1 MSFQPVIPA
10 GGNLGWSFL
19 KTSREDQQRAFD
31 NSSSIRLRTDYFQ
44 EKIGGVTNAES
55 LVSDR
60 RLLSVA
66 LGAFGLDEDINNT
79 FFIRK
84 VLEEGTLS
92 DDAFANRLSDKRY
105 FALAEA
111 FGFHLDPPRTVL
123 SDFGAEIIA
132 SYRTRQFEVAVGA
145 QDENLR
151 LALGVSR
158 EIEALASK
166 SFSEETAWFTIMGN
180 PPLRRVFETAL
191 GLPQALAAID
201 IDQQLG
207 EFREK
212 SRSVFGTSDPSAF
225 SDPELQE
232 KLIRNFLFRS
242 ELAENTAS
250 TISGSVALTL
260 LQSAQPLT

>member
-10 GGNLGWSFL
+10 AGNLGWTFL
-19 KTSREDQQRAFD
+19 KASREDQQRAF
-31 NSSSIRLRTDYFQ
+31 NESAGIRTRTDYFR
-44 EKIGGVTNAES
+44 ERIGSVTNAES
-55 LVSDR
+55 LVADR

-79 FFIRK
+79 FFIQK
-84 VLEEGTLS
+84 VLQEGTLNE
-92 DDAFANRLSDKRY
+92 DAFANRLSDKRY
-105 FALAEA
+105 FALADA
-111 FGFHLDPPRTVL
+111 FGFHLDPPRTAL
-123 SDFGAEIIA
+123 SDFGTDIIA
-132 SYRTRQFEVAVGA
+132 RYRTRQFEVAVGT

-158 EIEALASK
+158 EIDDLS
-166 SFSEETAWFTIMGN
+166 SRTSSEEAAWFTIMGN

-207 EFREK
+207 EFRKK
-212 SRSVFGTSDPSAF
+212 SQSVFGTTDPTAF

-232 KLIRNFLFRS
+232 KLVRNFLFRA
-242 ELAENTAS
+242 ELQNSAATSVA
-250 TISGSVALTL
+250 GSVALTL
-260 LQSAQPLT
+260 LQSVRPLN